1 MPHPG
6 PVVRKQEF
14 KGETSLLD
22 QDFVRNLEVLVPS
35 LFDRASVKM
44 DPSGNVLT
52 AADVVD
58 YFTVWKNILKYF
70 LNFFQ
75 KYTEIFQD
83 EEMPETVTILEAT
96 AEANHHMAVQ
106 KATSLWKEKVES
118 LVPEKPG
125 YLSEKNFK

>member
-6 PVVRKQEF
+6 PVVRKQDF

-58 YFTVWKNILKYF
+58 YFTV
-70 LNFFQ
+70 
-75 KYTEIFQD
+75 
-83 EEMPETVTILEAT
+83 
-96 AEANHHMAVQ
+96 
-106 KATSLWKEKVES
+106 
-118 LVPEKPG
+118 
-125 YLSEKNFK
+125 